1 MTINK
6 QRGQCESEN
15 YTDEATAKAWRK
27 IKAKNHIEP
36 FYTNVYQNCSSRCPD
51 YPPMV
56 SKNTFKNEDRDKLIT
71 ICLGA
76 EDVEARRPW
85 EL

>member
-1 MTINK
+1 M
-6 QRGQCESEN
+6 
-15 YTDEATAKAWRK
+15 
-27 IKAKNHIEP
+27 EP
-36 FYTNVYQNCSSRCPD
+36 FYTNVYQNYSSRYPD

>member
-1 MTINK
+1 MKENK
-6 QRGQCESEN
+6 SQESRG
-15 YTDEATAKAWRK
+15 T
-27 IKAKNHIEP
+27 
-36 FYTNVYQNCSSRCPD
+36 FYTNVYQNYSSRYPD